1 MIGSKLPR
9 VPALSPSMARR
20 QLLHQN
26 YDEAIAPTGPTAV
39 VQHAFAAVDALA
51 EELELVQ
58 GNGKGTCQEEQR

>member
-1 MIGSKLPR
+1 
-9 VPALSPSMARR
+9 MARR